1 MRMYDL
7 IEKKKHGG
15 TLTDEEIRE
24 MIALYTDG
32 TIPDYQMSALMMAI
46 YFQGMTDAE
55 TFTLTEAMAKSGDTV
70 CLDRFGDRS
79 VDKHSTGG
87 VGDKTTLIVAPIV
100 AAAGGIVA
108 KMSGRGLGHTGGT
121 VDKLESFPGFRTSLP
136 PQEFADQAERVG
148 LAVIGQSANLAP
160 ADKKLYALR
169 DVTATVDSL
178 PLIASSIMS
187 KKLAAGTRS
196 IVLDVK
202 CGSGAFMRTPE
213 DATRLAETM
222 VRIGIA
228 HGRNT
233 AAVITNMDIPLG
245 HAIGNAMEVTEAI
258 EVLRGGGPDDLRT
271 VCLTL
276 ATRMIAL
283 SCKKSID
290 EARTIAE
297 DCLYGG
303 KAYAKF
309 CEWIEAQGGDA
320 SYAKD
325 PALFGRA
332 AHTGEV
338 CAEAGGYLS
347 ACNAEL
353 IGTAAMIL
361 GAGRQTKDSVIDL
374 RAGILLLKKPGDP
387 VEKGEVIARLFT
399 ERADTL
405 DAAADTVRAALTFS
419 ETAVEKQPLIFAV
432 IDNHAVF
439 SKEEPTP

>member
-15 TLTDEEIRE
+15 ELTREEIFE
-24 MIALYTDG
+24 MISLYTADQ
-32 TIPDYQMSALMMAI
+32 IPDYQMSALMMAI
-46 YFQGMTDAE
+46 YFSGMTDEE
-55 TFTLTEAMAKSGDTV
+55 TYTLTEAMAKSGDTV
-70 CLDRFGDRS
+70 DLSRFGHRS

-121 VDKLESFPGFRTSLP
+121 VDKLESFPGFRTSLSP
-136 PQEFADQAERVG
+136 EEFADQSERVG

-202 CGSGAFMRTPE
+202 CGSGAFMREPA
-213 DATRLAETM
+213 DAKRLAETM
-222 VRIGIA
+222 VQIGIA
-228 HGRNT
+228 NGRNT

-258 EVLRGGGPDDLRT
+258 EVLCGGGPEDLRT

-283 SCKKSID
+283 SCQKTVE
-290 EARTIAE
+290 EAEAIAH
-297 DCLYGG
+297 DCLYCG
-303 KAYAKF
+303 KAYKKF

-320 SYAKD
+320 SYAKN
-325 PALFGRA
+325 PALFGTA
-332 AHTGEV
+332 AHTLEIT
-338 CAEAGGYLS
+338 ADADAYIS
-347 ACNAEL
+347 ACNAEM

-361 GAGRQTKDSVIDL
+361 GAGRQTKDSVIDP
-374 RAGILLLKKPGDP
+374 RAGILLLKKPGDA
-387 VEKGEVIARLFT
+387 VQAGEVIAKLFT
-399 ERADTL
+399 ERAETL
-405 DAAADTVRAALTFS
+405 EASANTVRTALTFS
-419 ETAVEKQPLIFAV
+419 DTAVQKQPLIYAV
-432 IDNHAVF
+432 IDGTAKSEV
-439 SKEEPTP
+439 